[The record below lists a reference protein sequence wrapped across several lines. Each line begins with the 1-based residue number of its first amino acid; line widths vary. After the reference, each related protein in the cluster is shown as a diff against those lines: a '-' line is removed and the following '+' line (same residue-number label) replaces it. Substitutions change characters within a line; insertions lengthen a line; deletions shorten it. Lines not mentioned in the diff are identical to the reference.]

1 MQSTRPE
8 PLLDH
13 SRLYTPYPYL
23 ANGGSLLDRLLQ
35 PSILVPFSLL
45 IFTILY
51 QSLQSFPPF
60 SHLRHPGELL
70 WDLLVALIP
79 ARLLYAIDHW
89 LHPPIFPAPKP
100 TLTSRPSSYVA
111 KSNLLRRILGM
122 DRPNSILNAVAHAGK
137 SISSLSSVKPKRMV
151 DQPPGLGNYDNSC
164 FQNSILQSLSSLKPF
179 SAYLTSALENAEDVG
194 DVGDDGDSSS
204 VATLRALLSKL
215 IDSQNNGATLWTPK
229 KLRSLDTWQQQDA
242 QEYYSKILDEVDKE
256 VTRVTAAQY
265 RPSGLEV
272 SGLRDETAES
282 EHSDDSGYQS
292 LSTLGKPASEIR
304 TTKNPLEG
312 LVAQRVACVQC
323 NYSEGLSMIPFNCI
337 TLNLGVDQGAHDL
350 YERLDSYT
358 ALESIEGVECA
369 KCTLLKIQRLLKI
382 IVGRGKE
389 VGSEKEALRE
399 PLARLRA
406 VEEALEDEDFDER
419 TLSDK
424 CRISKQHRVSSTKTK
439 QMVIGRPPSSLA
451 IHINRSVFDE
461 NTGQMFKNLTAV
473 RFPST
478 LDLGPWCLGS
488 SGSLDT
494 NGSDGSSQQATRSV
508 EEQWTSDPK
517 CSMVSGDLTPSRISG
532 PIYELRA
539 VITHQGQHENGHY
552 ICYRQHPFRVDR
564 AENGSHSEGDS
575 LPTRYPA
582 DHNQQG
588 NPESQL
594 DMTGQ
599 DSKWWRLSDET
610 VSEVTEESVLAQ
622 GGVFML
628 FYDCVD
634 QNPVLISDNGGG
646 ASTHTSDFKSVEESV
661 SCDIRSDAADELND
675 TRSESKI
682 PEITKEKISYST
694 HEDPTAQ
701 PVYYASSCLYPLL
714 RDDEVVDPTIPLRW
728 PNSSH
733 RSVVGE

>member
-8 PLLDH
+8 PPLDH
-13 SRLYTPYPYL
+13 SRLYTPYSH
-23 ANGGSLLDRLLQ
+23 GGSLSDRLLQ
-35 PSILVPFSLL
+35 PSILVPFGLL

-51 QSLQSFPPF
+51 QSLQPF
-60 SHLRHPGELL
+60 DPLSHVRHSGELL
-70 WDLLVALIP
+70 WDLLVALVP

-89 LHPPIFPAPKP
+89 LHPPIFPVPEP
-100 TLTSRPSSYVA
+100 TSTSRPSSYVA
-111 KSNLLRRILGM
+111 KSDVLRRILGM
-122 DRPNSILNAVAHAGK
+122 DSPSSILNAVAHAGK

-179 SAYLTSALENAEDVG
+179 SAYLAGALENAEGVG
-194 DVGDDGDSSS
+194 DSGDSSS

-215 IDSQNNGATLWTPK
+215 VDSQNNGATLWTPK
-229 KLRSLDTWQQQDA
+229 KLKSLDTWQQQDA

-256 VTRVTAAQY
+256 VTRVTATQY

-272 SGLRDETAES
+272 TGLRDETTES
-282 EHSDDSGYQS
+282 QHSDDSGYQS

-304 TTKNPLEG
+304 TVKNPLEG

-323 NYSEGLSMIPFNCI
+323 YYSEGLSMIPFNCI

-382 IVGRGKE
+382 IVGRSKE
-389 VGSEKEALRE
+389 VGSEKETLRE
-399 PLARLRA
+399 PLARLKA
-406 VEEALEDEDFDER
+406 VEEALEDEDFDEQ

-439 QMVIGRPPSSLA
+439 QMVIGRPPSNLA

-461 NTGQMFKNLTAV
+461 NTGQMFKNLAAV

-488 SGSLDT
+488 SGSH
-494 NGSDGSSQQATRSV
+494 NVNSSDPSSSQQTTRSV

-517 CSMVSGDLTPSRISG
+517 CSMVSGDLKPSRISG

-539 VITHQGQHENGHY
+539 VITHQGRHENGHY
-552 ICYRQHPFRVDR
+552 VCYRQHPTRVEAALDS
-564 AENGSHSEGDS
+564 SHPEGDQ
-575 LPTRYPA
+575 A
-582 DHNQQG
+582 GHNQQG

-594 DMTGQ
+594 NMTEQ
-599 DSKWWRLSDET
+599 DLKWWRLSDET
-610 VSEVTEESVLAQ
+610 VWEVTEESVLAQ

-634 QNPVLISDNGGG
+634 QNPVLISENDGG
-646 ASTHTSDFKSVEESV
+646 ASMHTDDSESGGAF
-661 SCDIRSDAADELND
+661 SPCDVRSNDAGESND
-675 TRSESKI
+675 TQSESKI
-682 PEITKEKISYST
+682 PEVTKEKISYSP
-694 HEDPTAQ
+694 HMKPTAQ
-701 PVYYASSCLYPLL
+701 PVHYASSSVYPLL
-714 RDDEVVDPTIPLRW
+714 RDGEFVDPTIPLRW
-728 PNSSH
+728 PNAS
-733 RSVVGE
+733 RRNFVGE